1 MIKKVFIIVAA
12 IITMMM
18 ACAGPIMT
26 RVHAADDFP
35 SDWQS
40 FMYWIESSPDNW
52 TNYKYIYFN
61 YRVSYNGQEH
71 KYCAYFYAND
81 YSTDK
86 FYVEFS
92 NNILVV
98 RALNGYVLNSMISFD
113 SYRNHYFSRSVKALQ
128 FDFNNNTMY
137 AVDED
142 ANYVDIVGQDVDY
155 SSFLFYN
162 FDTNFEE
169 YYPKANSL
177 SLDVS
182 FKPTLSGTISRKQ
195 TIDGKDYIS
204 KTLDMIIKNN
214 GSNAQF
220 AMFIVNKGENI
231 TFPESSLQN
240 NQGFEGNPV
249 YCYVSDEWSS
259 FTVGLL
265 GSAVYAPCAWHTIAA
280 GYNQTYSIYWEQISL
295 EANHEYDVVVYGCVN
310 DQAIQT
316 NTSTQ
321 WEMRPV
327 YTVTSSL
334 DDVKEVYRSTFT
346 ISDPAEFNPNFIDE
360 GGSVH
365 PWNPNSD
372 NSGLF
377 NASSAYRD
385 DNGNIVIKGQT
396 SNGGFNVFSDFSG
409 ISVQN
414 MNVNN
419 VFGDTFKFFTS
430 ILGFFPPVWI
440 ALITVGLSA
449 IVTIAIIKKVT

>member
-1 MIKKVFIIVAA
+1 
-12 IITMMM
+12 
-18 ACAGPIMT
+18 MT

-35 SDWQS
+35 TTLEALK
-40 FMYWIESSPDNW
+40 IKNESPALVDNC
-52 TNYKYIYFN
+52 
-61 YRVSYNGQEH
+61 H
-71 KYCAYFYAND
+71 YAFANT
-81 YSTDK
+81 YSTVNNEVKTGAILVRLNDIHLNDI
-86 FYVEFS
+86 YCEYS
-92 NNILVV
+92 NNIFIL
-98 RALNGYVLNSMISFD
+98 RSNNGDPLFEFFVFYD
-113 SYRNHYFSRSVKALQ
+113 SSGIHSYTRSASAVQ
-128 FDFNNNTMY
+128 FDFNDNVVY
-137 AVDED
+137 ALDSD
-142 ANYVDIVGQDVDY
+142 LNYIRLSAYDSNITSCQFGN
-155 SSFLFYN
+155 FETN
-162 FDTNFEE
+162 FDE
-169 YYPKANSL
+169 YSPVEL
-177 SLDVS
+177 DLDVS
-182 FKPTLSGTISRKQ
+182 FKPVLSGEISRSQ
-195 TIDGKDYIS
+195 NIDGKEYTS

-214 GSNAQF
+214 GNNAQF

-316 NTSTQ
+316 NSSTQ

>member
-1 MIKKVFIIVAA
+1 MVKKVFIIIAA

-18 ACAGPIMT
+18 ACAGPLMT

-35 SDWQS
+35 TTLEALK
-40 FMYWIESSPDNW
+40 IKNESPGLVNNCHYAFCNTYVLVNNESKTGAIVVRIND
-52 TNYKYIYFN
+52 TFLDK
-61 YRVSYNGQEH
+61 V
-71 KYCAYFYAND
+71 YC
-81 YSTDK
+81 
-86 FYVEFS
+86 EFS
-92 NNILVV
+92 NNIFILRSKDFSNAFDIFVFYDSW
-98 RALNGYVLNSMISFD
+98 GFNS
-113 SYRNHYFSRSVKALQ
+113 YNRSAAAIQ
-128 FDFNNNTMY
+128 FDFNNNSVY
-137 AVDED
+137 ALD
-142 ANYVDIVGQDVDY
+142 ADSNYIQISGYD
-155 SSFLFYN
+155 SSVTSCQFGNFETN
-162 FDTNFEE
+162 FDE
-169 YYPKANSL
+169 YSPVEL
-177 SLDVS
+177 DLDVS
-182 FKPTLSGTISRKQ
+182 FKPVLSGEISRSQ
-195 TIDGKDYIS
+195 NIDGKEYTS

-385 DNGNIVIKGQT
+385 DNGNVVIKGQT
-396 SNGGFNVFSDFSG
+396 GGGNNIFTADLNTQNINSNVL
-409 ISVQN
+409 
-414 MNVNN
+414 
-419 VFGDTFKFFTS
+419 FGDTFKFFTS
-430 ILGFFPPVWI
+430 FLGQCPPVWVAI
-440 ALITVGLSA
+440 LTVGLSA
-449 IVTIAIIKKVT
+449 IVVVAIVKKVT

>member
-1 MIKKVFIIVAA
+1 MFKKVFIIIAA

-35 SDWQS
+35 LSLADLKIKNESPGLVDNSHYVFCNTNLSDLDDS
-40 FMYWIESSPDNW
+40 KTGAIVVRIIDTFLDN
-52 TNYKYIYFN
+52 
-61 YRVSYNGQEH
+61 V
-71 KYCAYFYAND
+71 YC
-81 YSTDK
+81 
-86 FYVEFS
+86 EFS
-92 NNILVV
+92 NNIFIL
-98 RALNGYVLNSMISFD
+98 RSKDFSNAFD
-113 SYRNHYFSRSVKALQ
+113 IFVFYDYGGFHSYNRSAAAIQ
-128 FDFNNNTMY
+128 FDFNDNSVY
-137 AVDED
+137 ALD
-142 ANYVDIVGQDVDY
+142 ADSNYIRIWGYD
-155 SSFLFYN
+155 SSVTLCQFDNFETN
-162 FDTNFEE
+162 FDE
-169 YYPKANSL
+169 YSPVEL
-177 SLDVS
+177 DLDVS
-182 FKPTLSGTISRKQ
+182 FKPVLSGEISRSQ
-195 TIDGKDYIS
+195 NIDGKEYTS

>member
-1 MIKKVFIIVAA
+1 MFKKFCIFMAAVFTILIS
-12 IITMMM
+12 
-18 ACAGPIMT
+18 CAGPIMT

-35 SDWQS
+35 TTLEALK
-40 FMYWIESSPDNW
+40 IKNESPALVDNC
-52 TNYKYIYFN
+52 
-61 YRVSYNGQEH
+61 H
-71 KYCAYFYAND
+71 YAFANT
-81 YSTDK
+81 YSTVNNEVKTGAILVRLNDIHLNDI
-86 FYVEFS
+86 YCEYS
-92 NNILVV
+92 NNIFIL
-98 RALNGYVLNSMISFD
+98 RSNNGDPLFEFFVFYD
-113 SYRNHYFSRSVKALQ
+113 SSGIHSYTRSASAVQ
-128 FDFNNNTMY
+128 FDFNDNVVY
-137 AVDED
+137 ALDSD
-142 ANYVDIVGQDVDY
+142 LNYIRLSAYDSNITSCQFGN
-155 SSFLFYN
+155 FETN
-162 FDTNFEE
+162 FDE
-169 YYPKANSL
+169 YSPVEL
-177 SLDVS
+177 DLDVS
-182 FKPTLSGTISRKQ
+182 FKPVLSGEISRSQ
-195 TIDGKDYIS
+195 NIDGKEYTS

-214 GSNAQF
+214 GNNAQF

-316 NTSTQ
+316 NSSTQ

>member
-1 MIKKVFIIVAA
+1 MFKKVFIIVAA
-12 IITMMM
+12 IINMMM

-26 RVHAADDFP
+26 CVHAADDFP
-35 SDWQS
+35 LSLAELK
-40 FMYWIESSPDNW
+40 IKNESPALVDNCHYVFCN
-52 TNYKYIYFN
+52 TY
-61 YRVSYNGQEH
+61 VSVNNESKTGAIVARINDTFLDNV
-71 KYCAYFYAND
+71 YC
-81 YSTDK
+81 
-86 FYVEFS
+86 EFS
-92 NNILVV
+92 NNIFIL
-98 RALNGYVLNSMISFD
+98 RSKDFSNAFD
-113 SYRNHYFSRSVKALQ
+113 IFVFYDSWGFHSYTRYASAIQ
-128 FDFNNNTMY
+128 FDFNNNSVY
-137 AVDED
+137 ALDSD
-142 ANYVDIVGQDVDY
+142 SNYIQISGYDSNITSCQFGN
-155 SSFLFYN
+155 FETN
-162 FDTNFEE
+162 FDE
-169 YYPKANSL
+169 YSPVEFD
-177 SLDVS
+177 LDVS
-182 FKPTLSGTISRKQ
+182 FKPVLSGEISRSQ
-195 TIDGKDYIS
+195 NIDGKEYTS

-334 DDVKEVYRSTFT
+334 DDVQEVYRSTFT

-419 VFGDTFKFFTS
+419 VFGDTFKLFTG

>member
-1 MIKKVFIIVAA
+1 MFKKFCIFMAAVFTILIS
-12 IITMMM
+12 
-18 ACAGPIMT
+18 CAGPIMT

-35 SDWQS
+35 TTLEALK
-40 FMYWIESSPDNW
+40 IKNESPALVDNC
-52 TNYKYIYFN
+52 
-61 YRVSYNGQEH
+61 H
-71 KYCAYFYAND
+71 YAFANT
-81 YSTDK
+81 YSTVNNEVKTGAILVRLNDIHLNDI
-86 FYVEFS
+86 YCEYS
-92 NNILVV
+92 NNIFIL
-98 RALNGYVLNSMISFD
+98 RSNNGDPLFEFFVFYD
-113 SYRNHYFSRSVKALQ
+113 SSGIHSYTRSASAVQ
-128 FDFNNNTMY
+128 FDFNDNVVY
-137 AVDED
+137 ALDSD
-142 ANYVDIVGQDVDY
+142 LNYIRLSAYDSNITSCQFGN
-155 SSFLFYN
+155 FETN
-162 FDTNFEE
+162 FDE
-169 YYPKANSL
+169 YSPVEL
-177 SLDVS
+177 DLDVS
-182 FKPTLSGTISRKQ
+182 FKPVLSGEISRSQ
-195 TIDGKDYIS
+195 NIDGKEYIS

-214 GSNAQF
+214 GNNAQF

-316 NTSTQ
+316 NSSTQ

>member
-1 MIKKVFIIVAA
+1 MVKKVFIIIAA

-26 RVHAADDFP
+26 RAHAADDFP
-35 SDWQS
+35 LSLAELK
-40 FMYWIESSPDNW
+40 IKNESPGLVDNCHYAFCN
-52 TNYKYIYFN
+52 TY
-61 YRVSYNGQEH
+61 VSVNNESKTGAIVVRINDTFLD
-71 KYCAYFYAND
+71 KVYC
-81 YSTDK
+81 
-86 FYVEFS
+86 EFS
-92 NNILVV
+92 NNIFIL
-98 RALNGYVLNSMISFD
+98 RSKDFSNAFD
-113 SYRNHYFSRSVKALQ
+113 IFVFYDSWGFHSYNRSAAAIQ
-128 FDFNNNTMY
+128 FDFNNNSVY
-137 AVDED
+137 ALD
-142 ANYVDIVGQDVDY
+142 AESNYIQISGYD
-155 SSFLFYN
+155 SSVTSCQIGNFETN
-162 FDTNFEE
+162 FDE
-169 YYPKANSL
+169 YSPVEL
-177 SLDVS
+177 DLDVS
-182 FKPTLSGTISRKQ
+182 FKPVLSGEISRSQ
-195 TIDGKDYIS
+195 NIDGKEYTS

-334 DDVKEVYRSTFT
+334 DDVQEVYRSTFT

-372 NSGLF
+372 NSSLF

-419 VFGDTFKFFTS
+419 VFGDTFKFFTG

>member
-1 MIKKVFIIVAA
+1 MKKFFIIVAA

-35 SDWQS
+35 LSLAELK
-40 FMYWIESSPDNW
+40 IKNESPSIVDNC
-52 TNYKYIYFN
+52 
-61 YRVSYNGQEH
+61 H
-71 KYCAYFYAND
+71 YAFANT
-81 YSTDK
+81 YSTVNNEVKTGAILVRLNDI
-86 FYVEFS
+86 YLNDIYCEYS
-92 NNILVV
+92 NNIFIL
-98 RALNGYVLNSMISFD
+98 RSNNGDPLFD
-113 SYRNHYFSRSVKALQ
+113 FFVFYDSWRFHSYTRSASAVQ
-128 FDFNNNTMY
+128 FDFNDNVVY
-137 AVDED
+137 ALDSD
-142 ANYVDIVGQDVDY
+142 LNYIRLSGYDSNITSCQFGN
-155 SSFLFYN
+155 FETN
-162 FDTNFEE
+162 FDE
-169 YYPKANSL
+169 YSPVEL
-177 SLDVS
+177 DLDVS
-182 FKPTLSGTISRKQ
+182 FKPVLSGEISRSQ
-195 TIDGKDYIS
+195 NIDGKEYTS

-372 NSGLF
+372 NSSLF

>member
-1 MIKKVFIIVAA
+1 MKKFFIIVAA

-35 SDWQS
+35 LSLAELK
-40 FMYWIESSPDNW
+40 IKNESPSIVDNC
-52 TNYKYIYFN
+52 
-61 YRVSYNGQEH
+61 H
-71 KYCAYFYAND
+71 YAFANT
-81 YSTDK
+81 YSTVNNEVKTGAILVRLNDI
-86 FYVEFS
+86 YLNDIYCEYS
-92 NNILVV
+92 NNIFIL
-98 RALNGYVLNSMISFD
+98 RSNNGDPLFD
-113 SYRNHYFSRSVKALQ
+113 FFVFYDSWRFHSYTRSASAVQ
-128 FDFNNNTMY
+128 FDFNDNVVY
-137 AVDED
+137 ALDSD
-142 ANYVDIVGQDVDY
+142 LNYIRLSGYDSNITSCQFGN
-155 SSFLFYN
+155 FETN
-162 FDTNFEE
+162 FDE
-169 YYPKANSL
+169 YSPVEL
-177 SLDVS
+177 DLDVS
-182 FKPTLSGTISRKQ
+182 FKPVLSGEISRSQ
-195 TIDGKDYIS
+195 NIDGKEYTS

-334 DDVKEVYRSTFT
+334 DDVQEVYRSTFT

-372 NSGLF
+372 NSSLF

>member
-1 MIKKVFIIVAA
+1 MFKKFCIFMAAVF
-12 IITMMM
+12 TMLIS
-18 ACAGPIMT
+18 CAGPIMT

-35 SDWQS
+35 TTLEALK
-40 FMYWIESSPDNW
+40 IKNESPGIVANSHYTFCNTYVSVNNESKTGAILVRLND
-52 TNYKYIYFN
+52 IYLN
-61 YRVSYNGQEH
+61 DI
-71 KYCAYFYAND
+71 YCEY
-81 YSTDK
+81 
-86 FYVEFS
+86 S
-92 NNILVV
+92 NNIFIL
-98 RALNGYVLNSMISFD
+98 RSNNGDPLFEFFVFYD
-113 SYRNHYFSRSVKALQ
+113 SWGIHKYIRSASAVQ
-128 FDFNNNTMY
+128 FDFNDTVVY
-137 AVDED
+137 ALDSD
-142 ANYVDIVGQDVDY
+142 LNYIRLSGYDTNITSCQFGN
-155 SSFLFYN
+155 FETN
-162 FDTNFEE
+162 FDE
-169 YYPKANSL
+169 YSPVEL
-177 SLDVS
+177 DLDVS
-182 FKPTLSGTISRKQ
+182 FKPVLSGEISRSQ
-195 TIDGKDYIS
+195 NIDGKEYTS

-214 GSNAQF
+214 GSNSQF

-334 DDVKEVYRSTFT
+334 DDVQEVYRSTFT

-372 NSGLF
+372 NSSLF

-419 VFGDTFKFFTS
+419 VFGDTFKFFTG

>member
-1 MIKKVFIIVAA
+1 MKKFFIIVAA

-35 SDWQS
+35 LSLAELK
-40 FMYWIESSPDNW
+40 IKNESPSIVDNC
-52 TNYKYIYFN
+52 
-61 YRVSYNGQEH
+61 H
-71 KYCAYFYAND
+71 YAFANT
-81 YSTDK
+81 YSTVNNEVKTGAILVRLNDI
-86 FYVEFS
+86 YLNDIYCEYS
-92 NNILVV
+92 NNIFIL
-98 RALNGYVLNSMISFD
+98 RSNNGDPLFD
-113 SYRNHYFSRSVKALQ
+113 FFVFYDSWRIHSYTRSASAVQ
-128 FDFNNNTMY
+128 FDFNDNVVY
-137 AVDED
+137 ALDSD
-142 ANYVDIVGQDVDY
+142 LNYIRLSAYDSNITSCQFGN
-155 SSFLFYN
+155 FETN
-162 FDTNFEE
+162 FDE
-169 YYPKANSL
+169 YSPVEL
-177 SLDVS
+177 DLDVS
-182 FKPTLSGTISRKQ
+182 FKPVLSGEISRSQ
-195 TIDGKDYIS
+195 NIDGKEYTS

-334 DDVKEVYRSTFT
+334 DDVQEVYRSTFT

-372 NSGLF
+372 NSSLF